1 MHFCPNCKCEYRPG
15 VARCSDCD
23 MELVEFRSEENG
35 QKFNRGKLEL
45 VSLGSFSV
53 PMEVRMFQELLE
65 SNGIVS
71 ILQSDSNAGDCTS
84 FTATP
89 RAILVQEAD
98 FPKGRVLYEQYFNGD
113 PFEYKELGTDD
124 QDESA

>member
-1 MHFCPNCKCEYRPG
+1 MPFCPSCKCEYRPG
-15 VARCSDCD
+15 FARCSHCD
-23 MELVEFRSEENG
+23 MELVEFLSEENG
-35 QKFNRGKLEL
+35 EKFNRGNLEL

-53 PMEVRMFQELLE
+53 SMEARMFQELLE

-89 RAILVQEAD
+89 NAILVQEAD
-98 FPKGRVLYEQYFNGD
+98 FPKGLELYEQYFNGN
-113 PFEYKELGTDD
+113 PSKKN
-124 QDESA
+124 

>member
-1 MHFCPNCKCEYRPG
+1 MPFCASCKCEYRPG
-15 VARCSDCD
+15 FARCSDCD
-23 MELVEFRSEENG
+23 MELVESLSEENG

-53 PMEVRMFQELLE
+53 PMEARMFQELLE

-71 ILQSDSNAGDCTS
+71 ILQNDLNTGACTS
-84 FTATP
+84 TISP
-89 RAILVQEAD
+89 SAILVQEVD
-98 FPKGRVLYEQYFNGD
+98 FPKGRELYEQYFNGD
-113 PFEYKELGTDD
+113 PSEYKELGTDD